1 MMTAQEEHVRGA
13 YSFNKV
19 GRIFSDDAESLKER
33 VGNVWFAGEAMG
45 GEWHATTVGA
55 WQTGEEAADEMIS
68 VLKKRF

>member
-1 MMTAQEEHVRGA
+1 MTAQEEHVRGA

-19 GRIFSDDAESLKER
+19 GRNFSDDAKSLKER

-55 WQTGEEAADEMIS
+55 WKSGEEAANDMISS